1 MRVLNQNKKK
11 VQKIIRGR
19 RYQAQMP
26 LKTTG
31 QGSSIIAQKIG
42 FPGFV

>member
-1 MRVLNQNKKK
+1 MSKLLKFKRYKLRRD
-11 VQKIIRGR
+11 RGS
-19 RYQAQMP
+19 QTQMP

-42 FPGFV
+42 FLGYV